1 MRTAVIFATKTG
13 HSRKLAVAIGKELT
27 IEPQEFRQLAKFQPV
42 DLLFLVGGIYA
53 GKSLPEFLGFIQS
66 LQPEMVRKVV
76 LVTSSMGKRTRQDAI
91 RRLLLEKGIEVS
103 KDEFTCQGSFLFF
116 GMGHPDA
123 SEIEAAAAF
132 AREQSAQS

>member
-13 HSRKLAVAIGKELT
+13 HSRKLAEAIGKELAV
-27 IEPQEFRQLAKFQPV
+27 EPQEFKQFSGIQPV
-42 DLLFLVGGIYA
+42 DLLFLAGGIYA

-76 LVTSSMGKRTRQDAI
+76 LVTSSMGKKTRQETI
-91 RRLLLEKGIEVS
+91 RQLLLEKGIEVA
-103 KDEFTCQGSFLFF
+103 KDEYTCQGSFLFF

-123 SEIEAAAAF
+123 SELEAAAAF
-132 AREQSAQS
+132 AREQSAHS